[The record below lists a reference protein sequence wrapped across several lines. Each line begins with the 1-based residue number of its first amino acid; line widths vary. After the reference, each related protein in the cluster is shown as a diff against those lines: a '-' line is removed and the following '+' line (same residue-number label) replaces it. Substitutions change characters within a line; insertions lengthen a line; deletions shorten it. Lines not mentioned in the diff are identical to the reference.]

1 MQKVFNLMAVAGFA
15 MSTGMMIGTVALYSR
30 IPSLTKLYLSEIKL
44 ELTQMVTEMLPA
56 QIEKAVPKLPV
67 QTGLPIKLP

>member
-1 MQKVFNLMAVAGFA
+1 MQKVFNLMAVTAFA
-15 MSTGMMIGTVALYSR
+15 MSTGMVIGTVALYSR

>member
-1 MQKVFNLMAVAGFA
+1 MQKVFNVMAVAAFA
-15 MSTGMMIGTVALYSR
+15 MSTGMVIGTVTLYSR
-30 IPSLTKLYLSEIKL
+30 IPSLTKHYLSEIKL
-44 ELTQMVTEMLPA
+44 ELTQMVTDMLPV